1 MMLRRNAKGARMQ
14 KTRVQETLGLGW
26 PIVQGPFGGA
36 STVKLTALVSEMGGL
51 GSYGAYMMTPDAIER
66 TIAEI
71 KAATSKPFNVNLW
84 VSDHDPGG
92 LSLTREEFDRAWTHY
107 EKLYAKFGLEKP
119 DPPEGSYHP
128 RFEQQVEVI
137 LATKPPVFSFVF
149 GVPSKTILDEC
160 RRLGILTAGGATTLA
175 EAEALEAA
183 GVDCIVAS
191 GFEAAG
197 HRPSFLAKAED
208 SLTGTLALTR
218 VIVAKLKTPV
228 ISAGG
233 IVDGAGARAVLE
245 LGAGAAQIGT
255 AFFACAESGANALQR
270 EAIFSGQ
277 YQSVLTR
284 NYSGRLLRGLGNDL
298 ALEPRAPDSWPPFP
312 IHSWFM
318 AKVRNAAAASG
329 DPEWAALYGGQGTPL
344 VKHRKAEDLMRD
356 LIAGVESA

>member
-1 MMLRRNAKGARMQ
+1 MQ
-14 KTRVQETLGLGW
+14 KTRVRQMLGLDW
-26 PIVQGPFGGA
+26 PIVQGPFGGG
-36 STVKLTALVSEMGGL
+36 STVKLTALVSELGGL
-51 GSYGAYMMTPDAIER
+51 GSYGAYMMAPEAIET
-66 TIAEI
+66 TIAGI

-119 DPPEGSYHP
+119 EPPKASYHP
-128 RFEQQVEVI
+128 RFEDQAEVV
-137 LATKPPVFSFVF
+137 LAARPPVFSFVF
-149 GVPSKTILDEC
+149 GVPSRKILDEC

-175 EAEALEAA
+175 EAEVLEAA

-208 SLTGTLALTR
+208 SLTGVLALTR
-218 VIVAKLKTPV
+218 VLTAKLKTPI

-233 IVDGAGARAVLE
+233 IVDGAGAKAVLD

-255 AFFACAESGANALQR
+255 AFFACEESGANAVQR
-270 EAIFSGQ
+270 DAIFSGK

-284 NYSGRLLRGLGNDL
+284 NYSGRLLRGLGNSL
-298 ALEPRAPDSWPPFP
+298 ALENRTPDSWPPFP
-312 IHSWFM
+312 IHAWFM

-329 DPEWAALYGGQGTPL
+329 DPEWAALYGGQGMAL
-344 VKHRKAEDLMRD
+344 VKHRKAADLMRD

>member
-1 MMLRRNAKGARMQ
+1 MQ
-14 KTRVQETLGLGW
+14 KTEAQQKFGLLQ
-26 PIVQGPFGGA
+26 PIVQGPFGGG

-51 GSYGAYMMTPDAIER
+51 GSYGAYMMTPDAIEK

-92 LSLTREEFDRAWTHY
+92 LSLSPEEFERAWTSY
-107 EKLYAKFGLEKP
+107 APLYAKFELQKP
-119 DPPEGSYHP
+119 EPPQGSYHP

-137 LATKPPVFSFVF
+137 LAAKPPVFSFVF
-149 GVPSKTILDEC
+149 GVPSKKILDEC
-160 RRLGILTAGGATTLA
+160 KRLGILTAGGATTLA
-175 EAEALEAA
+175 EGEALEAA
-183 GVDCIVAS
+183 GVDIIVAS

-218 VIVAKLKTPV
+218 VLSAKLKTPI

-233 IVDGAGARAVLE
+233 IADGAGVRSVLG

-255 AFFACAESGANALQR
+255 AFFATEESGANAVQR
-270 EAIFSGQ
+270 DAIFSGK

-284 NYSGRLLRGLGNDL
+284 NYSGRLLRGLGNKL
-298 ALEPRAPDSWPPFP
+298 ALETRAPDGWPPFP
-312 IHSWFM
+312 IHAWFM
-318 AKVRNAAAASG
+318 AKVRNTAAAAG
-329 DPEWAALYGGQGTPL
+329 DPEWSALYGGQTTAL
-344 VKHRKAEDLMRD
+344 VKHLKAADLMRE
-356 LIAGVESA
+356 LIAGVEV